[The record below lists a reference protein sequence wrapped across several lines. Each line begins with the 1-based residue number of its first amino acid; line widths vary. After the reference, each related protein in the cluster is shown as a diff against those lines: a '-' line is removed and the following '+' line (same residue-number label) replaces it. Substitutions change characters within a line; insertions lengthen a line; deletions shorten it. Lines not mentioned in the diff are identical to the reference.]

1 MTSILDRAALRWGR
15 MIAAYGQRVTQDA
28 SIKWEGRQ
36 NIPNEP
42 TIWFTFHDTN
52 LVALA
57 LHDRVSPRP
66 TQAFIPPGLVGA
78 GMRGWFDGVGFES
91 LLLPAEG
98 TGNPLAALKAMARGL
113 SKQWDVV
120 IAVDGPHGPARQV
133 KPGAFWLGRLTGCV
147 MLTVGFAARPS
158 FRFPRWDRHLVP
170 LPGARLA
177 IVFSGPVRIVRHQK
191 LDQPFL
197 DSMGELI
204 ESVTRRAWEII

>member
-1 MTSILDRAALRWGR
+1 
-15 MIAAYGQRVTQDA
+15 
-28 SIKWEGRQ
+28 
-36 NIPNEP
+36 
-42 TIWFTFHDTN
+42 
-52 LVALA
+52 
-57 LHDRVSPRP
+57 
-66 TQAFIPPGLVGA
+66 
-78 GMRGWFDGVGFES
+78 MRGWFDGVGFES

-177 IVFSGPVRIVRHQK
+177 IVFSGPVRIARHQK